1 MSVQF
6 VEFYHSHLSLS
17 LLSPCSKKREIE
29 ASKVIFCRPKSGTLL
44 ALYSYDS
51 KVLSLK
57 HFTLVSYECISFTR
71 FAHGV
76 LKIGFTQ
83 FSPLLVWHGLGK

>member
-51 KVLSLK
+51 KVVSLK
-57 HFTLVSYECISFTR
+57 HFTLPGLFCDSTYYHRDLLIRHIECC
-71 FAHGV
+71 
-76 LKIGFTQ
+76 LCYN
-83 FSPLLVWHGLGK
+83 L